1 MTNGPLFMG
10 CQFQAHDAANST
22 AQCKS
27 HLCYHYFFPSFLAES
42 DTQISTS
49 THTHCRLY
57 QLLNRK
63 TCVTVVADSLT
74 VTHLHAWVHDVR
86 WQLSC
91 PSHKKRLR
99 SEIIPALAYQ
109 AWMPCRPA
117 HMTTSPTGQPNQH
130 TERKLGTLIFDLTDS
145 TMMMSAFP
153 VLNSDYSFLSF
164 EAKETKP
171 LCCRCWCCW
180 DRDRHGSQLDP
191 AALHMA
197 QCHRCMAPTYLLA
210 LSFGIII

>member
-1 MTNGPLFMG
+1 MCDCG
-10 CQFQAHDAANST
+10 CWQPD
-22 AQCKS
+22 
-27 HLCYHYFFPSFLAES
+27 S
-42 DTQISTS
+42 DTP
-49 THTHCRLY
+49 
-57 QLLNRK
+57 
-63 TCVTVVADSLT
+63 TCMN
-74 VTHLHAWVHDVR
+74 AWCPMTTI
-86 WQLSC
+86 LSITQE
-91 PSHKKRLR
+91 
-99 SEIIPALAYQ
+99 EIAIKDYPRFPALAYQ

-145 TMMMSAFP
+145 TMMISAFP